1 MTRNNRTEVIQT
13 MAHALC
19 ANRLSVLHPSL
30 STITASPSASRTDAS
45 AVNQQSVGELR
56 PEEELLLRGR
66 PVLHVRGVR
75 VESEAD
81 DVVEGDAVPRR
92 QEVEVE
98 KLQSDYMAFQ
108 VTYEFSRY

>member
-1 MTRNNRTEVIQT
+1 MFKSTE
-13 MAHALC
+13 H
-19 ANRLSVLHPSL
+19 SPSL
-30 STITASPSASRTDAS
+30 STITTSPSASRTDAS
-45 AVNQQSVGELR
+45 AVNQHSFGELR
-56 PEEELLLRGR
+56 PEEELLLRSR

-98 KLQSDYMAFQ
+98 KLQSDNMAFQ
-108 VTYEFSRY
+108 VSTYLDEYSKF